1 MNKTLRAALVAA
13 VVAICTA
20 LPLPAHAVGSAL
32 GVKITSIMVIGTQH
46 AVLTIAG
53 PIGTRPAC
61 AVSTNG
67 MVMDVATSKGRA
79 LLSLAQSA
87 FLADLFVTIQ
97 GTGTCTTPTGSSAA
111 ENLATLVMAR

>member
-1 MNKTLRAALVAA
+1 MNKPVKAALVAA
-13 VVAICTA
+13 VVAISIS

-32 GVKITSIMVIGTQH
+32 GVKIGSIMVIGTQS
-46 AVLTIAG
+46 AVLTIVG

-67 MVMDVATSKGRA
+67 MVMDIATSKGRA

-97 GTGTCTTPTGSSAA
+97 GTGSCTTPAGFSSA